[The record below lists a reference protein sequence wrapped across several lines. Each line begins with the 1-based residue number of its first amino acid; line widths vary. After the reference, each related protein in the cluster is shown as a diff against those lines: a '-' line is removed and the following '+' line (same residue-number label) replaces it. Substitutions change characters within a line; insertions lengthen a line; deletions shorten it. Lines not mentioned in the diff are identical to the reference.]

1 MRKMEEF
8 KEEKEGDTQSL
19 YAKQNKKQS
28 WQNWVRERGRDM
40 E

>member
-19 YAKQNKKQS
+19 YAKQNKNEAGKI
-28 WQNWVRERGRDM
+28 G
-40 E
+40 